1 MRRSFVAIGLIGV
14 LAGGVVL
21 ASLVEARV
29 GGGGS
34 SGSRGSRSYS
44 APRVPSSPITPSTP
58 TSPQRPAAPGTP
70 GSLSQPARPG
80 LFGGFGGMLGGFLLG
95 GLLGSLLFGGLG
107 GFGGGI
113 GLMDLLVMG
122 GLAALL
128 ISFLRRR
135 ASEPVHATASGAVFG
150 RPEVA
155 PTEGRATASQ
165 AVVRQVEPAASTAVD
180 EDLAAGLEHVR
191 AMDPGF
197 EPARFLG
204 VAKDLF
210 VRLQIGWSGG
220 DLAAVRAHL
229 TDEMAAALEADMA
242 RLRER
247 GRRNR
252 VEGVTVDSIALTEAW
267 QEYGRDLVTVEIRAA
282 GIDYVVDEASGQVVE
297 GSATKPTTFAEYW
310 TFVRPVGANPWRLGA
325 IQQPSA

>member
-1 MRRSFVAIGLIGV
+1 MRRSFVAMGLIGV
-14 LAGGVVL
+14 LAGNVVL

-44 APRVPSSPITPSTP
+44 APRVPSSPITPSSP

-70 GSLSQPARPG
+70 GSLTQPARPG
-80 LFGGFGGMLGGFLLG
+80 MFGGFGGMLGGFLLG

-122 GLAALL
+122 GLAALV

-135 ASEPVHATASGAVFG
+135 ASGPVPATASGPAFG

-155 PTEGRATASQ
+155 PAEDRAAATPG
-165 AVVRQVEPAASTAVD
+165 AVRLEPGAPSAAD

-197 EPARFLG
+197 DPARFLG
-204 VAKDLF
+204 LAKDLF
-210 VRLQIGWSGG
+210 IRLQIGWSGG

-267 QEYGRDLVTVEIRAA
+267 QEYGRDLVTAEIRAA
-282 GIDYVVDEASGQVVE
+282 GTDYVVDEATGQVVE
-297 GSATKPTTFAEYW
+297 GSASKPTSFVEYW

>member
-1 MRRSFVAIGLIGV
+1 
-14 LAGGVVL
+14 
-21 ASLVEARV
+21 
-29 GGGGS
+29 
-34 SGSRGSRSYS
+34 
-44 APRVPSSPITPSTP
+44 
-58 TSPQRPAAPGTP
+58 
-70 GSLSQPARPG
+70 
-80 LFGGFGGMLGGFLLG
+80 MLGGFLLG

-135 ASEPVHATASGAVFG
+135 ASGPVHATASGAVFG

-155 PTEGRATASQ
+155 PMEGRATASQ

-180 EDLAAGLEHVR
+180 DDLAAGLEHVR

>member
-1 MRRSFVAIGLIGV
+1 MRQSIVAVGLIGI
-14 LAGGVVL
+14 LAGGVAL

-44 APRVPSSPITPSTP
+44 APRVPSSPVTPSTP
-58 TSPQRPAAPGTP
+58 ASPQSVAPSTP
-70 GSLSQPARPG
+70 GSLAQAPRPS

-107 GFGGGI
+107 GTQGGL
-113 GLMDLLVMG
+113 GLMDLLVMA
-122 GLAALL
+122 GLAALA

-135 ASEPVHATASGAVFG
+135 APEPTPAAAYGRTEWAPPEPKPTAAPQVVEAAGRSGASV
-150 RPEVA
+150 P
-155 PTEGRATASQ
+155 
-165 AVVRQVEPAASTAVD
+165 D
-180 EDLAAGLEHVR
+180 EDLARGLEHIR

-197 EPARFLG
+197 DPARFLAT
-204 VAKDLF
+204 AKDLF
-210 VRLQIGWSGG
+210 LRLQIGWSGG

-229 TDEMAAALEADMA
+229 TDEMAVALEGDMA

-252 VEGVTVDSIALTEAW
+252 VEQVTVDSIALTEAW
-267 QEYGRDLVTVEIRAA
+267 QEYGRDLVTVEVRAA
-282 GIDYVVDEASGQVVE
+282 GVDCVVDEATGQVVE
-297 GSATKPTTFAEYW
+297 GDATKPAPFVEYW
-310 TFVRPVGANPWRLGA
+310 TFVRPVGPRPWRLGA
-325 IQQPSA
+325 IQQPSV